1 MDDGG
6 GVACADSSCGIE
18 GDLEPGED
26 GLVGQW
32 AGAVQWQFKRV
43 IAVIEH
49 CAAREFVREV
59 FDHHRGA
66 KRVFNAD
73 AFLAG
78 YLLTPMLGLPLHQ
91 TKVAEVV
98 RGWSDWQRG
107 VLELQTDVDVSYKSV
122 NDALRRLMKACRS
135 PRYPEWDE
143 RRFAQALLDASL
155 WCFPPTGAG
164 ALDSTDLSTWA
175 RVRHR
180 KPVVDADPDS
190 PPPPDHP
197 LAPPDPNHPHARRSG
212 HHLLDAPVGADG
224 RYIYTVDI
232 DARMGWRSPE
242 FEETM
247 FFCGFDLHVVTDVVS
262 APGQLPVVHVARS
275 MNLSPA
281 GSNKGL
287 SGLPAVEALG
297 DRIGKPRHL
306 IADRAYNF
314 VTDDKFAIPVWRLG
328 YTTIYDLH
336 PNQRGTHPGPDGT
349 HTIWIDGT
357 LYSAS
362 LPEGLEEIDPID
374 VDMKDEVRART
385 ERRHQ
390 ARQAYAFVPHGARRP
405 DGSRRYRGP
414 AVSPARVRCPN
425 NPISMRAP
433 QSVATTSCPTGTACG
448 CGRTITLDDSDY
460 PDMRMPFQHGTLA
473 WEASYHRRV
482 GIESVFADLKQNR
495 MTMHRGFF
503 RGFGIRRYTMLA
515 GFALAALNLLILHDA
530 ATRRGTLD
538 CWGRFLGEPEPE
550 RTPRRRP
557 HINRATTCHTELS
570 PATRPGR

>member
-1 MDDGG
+1 MSTT
-6 GVACADSSCGIE
+6 VHRT
-18 GDLEPGED
+18 EP
-26 GLVGQW
+26 
-32 AGAVQWQFKRV
+32 WQFKRV

-107 VLELQTDVDVSYKSV
+107 VLELQTDVDISYKSV

-180 KPVVDADPDS
+180 KPLVDADPDS

-197 LAPPDPNHPHARRSG
+197 LAPPDPNHPHARRRG
-212 HHLLDAPVGADG
+212 HHLPDAPVGADG
-224 RYIYTVDI
+224 RYIYTIDI

-349 HTIWIDGT
+349 PTIWIDGT

-362 LPEGLEEIDPID
+362 LPAGLEDLDPID
-374 VDMKDEVRART
+374 VDMMDEVRARV

-390 ARQAYAFVPHGARRP
+390 ARQAYAFVPHGARQP
-405 DGSRRYRGP
+405 DGARRYRGP

-433 QSVATTSCPTGTACG
+433 QSVPTTSCTPGTECG
-448 CGRTITLDDSDY
+448 CGRTRTLSDTDY

-503 RGFGIRRYTMLA
+503 RGFGIRRYTLLA

-557 HINRATTCHTELS
+557 RINRATTCHTELS
-570 PATRPGR
+570 SATRPDR